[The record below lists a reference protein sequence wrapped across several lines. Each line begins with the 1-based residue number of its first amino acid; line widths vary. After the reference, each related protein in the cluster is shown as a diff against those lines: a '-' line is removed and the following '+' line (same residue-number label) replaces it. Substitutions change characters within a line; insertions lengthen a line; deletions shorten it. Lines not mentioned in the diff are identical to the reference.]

1 LSSTNTHTW
10 RDRVFV
16 IDDDEA
22 VRDSLR
28 WLLEGAG
35 FEVQLFSGAEA
46 FLAQWSSNAFGC
58 VLLDVRMNGM
68 SGPELH
74 DELIARGS
82 SLPLIF
88 ITGHGDV
95 PMAVSRIKKG
105 AVDFLEKPFKHLE
118 LTALV
123 GSCLQRA
130 RAQREAQAQEL
141 HSATLIARLSTRERQ
156 VLERIVA
163 GRLNKQ
169 IADDLS
175 ISIKTVEAHRANVMD
190 KLQVRTMAE
199 LMKKA
204 LGAAS

>member
-1 LSSTNTHTW
+1 MLSTNVDKW
-10 RDRVFV
+10 RNRVFV

-35 FEVQLFSGAEA
+35 FEVQTFNGAEE
-46 FLAQWSSNAFGC
+46 FLAQWRSDAFGC
-58 VLLDVRMNGM
+58 ILLDVRMNGM

-74 DELIARGS
+74 DELIGRGCT
-82 SLPLIF
+82 LPLIF

-95 PMAVSRIKKG
+95 PMAVSRIKRG
-105 AVDFLEKPFKHLE
+105 AVDFLEKPFKHTE

-123 GSCLQRA
+123 GNSLQGA
-130 RAQREAQAQEL
+130 RAQRAVLEHDQQ
-141 HSATLIARLSTRERQ
+141 SASLIARLSARERQ

-175 ISIKTVEAHRANVMD
+175 ISIKTVEAHRANLMD

-204 LGAAS
+204 LSAAS

>member
-1 LSSTNTHTW
+1 VFK
-10 RDRVFV
+10 RERVFV
-16 IDDDEA
+16 VDDDEA

-28 WLLEGAG
+28 WLLEAAG
-35 FEVQLFSGAEA
+35 FEVSLFNGAEE
-46 FLAQWSSNAFGC
+46 FLACWSPDDLGC
-58 VLLDVRMNGM
+58 LLLDVRMQGM

-82 SLPLIF
+82 VLPLIF

-105 AVDFLEKPFKHLE
+105 AVDFLEKPFNHLE

-123 GSCLQRA
+123 AQSLSRA
-130 RAQREAQAQEL
+130 RALKMAQAGDAHAAAQL
-141 HSATLIARLSTRERQ
+141 ARLSSREKQ
-156 VLERIVA
+156 VLEKIVA

-175 ISIKTVEAHRANVMD
+175 ISIKTVEAHRANLMD
-190 KLQVRTMAE
+190 KLEVRTMAE